1 MYIVSFMSKDSEGD
15 VSFGAEKL
23 FNNYDKAVAYANE
36 IIEDRKW
43 QYIADMV
50 EDGDFDPNSYDCFE
64 EGSYNVLYNT
74 DEVHRYLE
82 IYSFGDVIGTLEV
95 KVIQLT
101 EPDD

>member
-23 FNNYDKAVAYANE
+23 FNNYDKAVAFANE
-36 IIEDRKW
+36 IIADRKR

-50 EDGDFDPNSYDCFE
+50 EDEDDFDPNGCFE
-64 EGSYNVLYNT
+64 EGSYNVFYNT

-95 KVIQLT
+95 KVNQLT

>member
-1 MYIVSFMSKDSEGD
+1 MYIVSFMSKDSDGD
-15 VSFGAEKL
+15 VSFGPEKL

-50 EDGDFDPNSYDCFE
+50 EDEDDFDPNGCFE
-64 EGSYNVLYNT
+64 EGSYNVFYNT

-95 KVIQLT
+95 KVNQLT

>member
-1 MYIVSFMSKDSEGD
+1 MYIVSYVSKDSDGD

-23 FNNYDKAVAYANE
+23 FNNYDKAVAFANE
-36 IIEDRKW
+36 IITEKKRR
-43 QYIADMV
+43 YIADMV
-50 EDGDFDPNSYDCFE
+50 EDEEDFDPEGCFE
-64 EGSYNVLYNT
+64 EGSYNVFYNT

-95 KVIQLT
+95 KVNQLT

>member
-1 MYIVSFMSKDSEGD
+1 MYIVSYMSKDSEGD

-23 FNNYDKAVAYANE
+23 FNNYDKAVAYAVG
-36 IIEDRKW
+36 IIEDRKR

-50 EDGDFDPNSYDCFE
+50 EDEDDFDPNGCFE
-64 EGSYNVLYNT
+64 EGSYNVFYNT

-95 KVIQLT
+95 KVNQLT